1 MLEAHN
7 STFTF
12 QLFIRTFTLS
22 DKSLTTDETLSFDNV
37 EFIGNDLIIKYTNI

>member
-7 STFTF
+7 STFTY

-37 EFIGNDLIIKYTNI
+37 KFIGNDLIIKYTNI